1 MNPRLYKRGAV
12 APILLA
18 ALTASQSELNT
29 DIVCLFLASMLA
41 AFLCIV
47 MAAKSEAAGSS
58 HRRGDNYNNS
68 PA

>member
-18 ALTASQSELNT
+18 VLTASQQEINT

-41 AFLCIV
+41 ACLCIV
-47 MAAKSEAAGSS
+47 MTAKSEAEGSS
-58 HRRGDNYNNS
+58 RRRGYNYKDTQV
-68 PA
+68 